1 MLHYHHLAT
10 RSFAEIVYIEEKMGI
25 KNLLE
30 SIEEVLLMGP
40 GPSCVPPQVYKALS
54 RITLG
59 HLDPYFLNIMDELK
73 EMLRRIMNTRNNLTI
88 PISGTGSAGMEASFV
103 NLVEPGDKV
112 LIMINGVFG
121 MRMQDVAN
129 RLSAKVDV
137 LEFPWGTPVLL
148 EAVEKKIRQESYRI
162 VAVVHAETSTG
173 VRNPVPEIGTLLKGS
188 DTIYLVDTVTSLGGL
203 EIRMDDWNID
213 ALYSGTQKCLSCP
226 PGLAPLSFSD
236 KAMAKLN
243 GRKKKVPN
251 WYLDLT
257 LIANY
262 WGTNRVY
269 HHTAPVNM
277 LYGLYQALLLIFE
290 EEPEK
295 VFQRHKENHLRLVK
309 GLEEL
314 GLTMLVDEPYR
325 LPMLNAV
332 CVPDVVDELSVRRR
346 LRSEFKIEIGGGLGP
361 LAGKIWRI
369 GLMGHTAR
377 KENVSRLLMAL
388 QEVLRG

>member
-59 HLDPYFLNIMDELK
+59 HLDLYFLNIIDELK

>member
-59 HLDPYFLNIMDELK
+59 HLDLYFLNIMDELK